1 MEYRQ
6 LGRSGLRVSRL
17 TLGTMTFA
25 GRGQFAVVGQT
36 DLESARRQIDSAL
49 DAGINLIDT
58 ADIYSQGAAEEI
70 VGRALNGR
78 RDQVLTATKAR
89 LPMGAAANDAGRSRH
104 HLIAPACT
112 PCHRD

>member
-1 MEYRQ
+1 MFPRRQRLGRDDAASFLTVRSSCTSSDTRTGGDENMEYRQ

-17 TLGTMTFA
+17 TLGRMTFA

-58 ADIYSQGAAEEI
+58 ADIYSQGAAE
-70 VGRALNGR
+70 RSWA
-78 RDQVLTATKAR
+78 AR
-89 LPMGAAANDAGRSRH
+89 
-104 HLIAPACT
+104 
-112 PCHRD
+112 